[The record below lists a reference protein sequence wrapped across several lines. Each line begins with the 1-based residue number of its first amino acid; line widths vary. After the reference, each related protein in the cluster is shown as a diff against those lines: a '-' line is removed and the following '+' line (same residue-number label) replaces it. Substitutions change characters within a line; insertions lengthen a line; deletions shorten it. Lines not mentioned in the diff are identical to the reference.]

1 MPDAAAN
8 QAERAVRRRGV
19 RSYIRRAGLPPLV
32 YGKPFINLCHYLLAP
47 QRFADEG
54 MRLFLEPAALRMV
67 RQNGNQFI
75 SEIDGDAVQAI
86 DGRVGLLV
94 RLLIG
99 VSVMT
104 AFDVVARAFRRFL
117 ASVITAVIQRG
128 SRRLM
133 RATFGLPNIQDRDA
147 LARLRPLDQ

>member
-1 MPDAAAN
+1 
-8 QAERAVRRRGV
+8 
-19 RSYIRRAGLPPLV
+19 
-32 YGKPFINLCHYLLAP
+32 
-47 QRFADEG
+47 
-54 MRLFLEPAALRMV
+54 MV